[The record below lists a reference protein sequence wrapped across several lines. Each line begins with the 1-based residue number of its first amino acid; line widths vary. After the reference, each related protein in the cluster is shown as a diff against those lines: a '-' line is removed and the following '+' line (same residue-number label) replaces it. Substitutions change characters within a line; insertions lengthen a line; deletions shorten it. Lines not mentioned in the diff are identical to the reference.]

1 MVYPI
6 YGTDGGQLWNASIEE
21 VRHGSTAGKFDR
33 IVSVCQDRC
42 ENNVAGRIPYDHF
55 MLADGVE
62 SQQEHGG
69 DCSYT
74 MFEIAAENISE
85 WVQNEQVLVHCHAG
99 RSRSV
104 TICAAIIACERD
116 IGFDK
121 GLQWV
126 TNAQDGRG
134 DPNELLRS
142 HGHRYVYD
150 NQ

>member
-1 MVYPI
+1 MYQI
-6 YGTDGGQLWNASIEE
+6 TTFDDGELWNASISEVEE
-21 VRHGSTAGKFDR
+21 NSTEQFDR

-42 ENNVAGRIPYDHF
+42 TDNVAGRIPYDHF
-55 MLADGVE
+55 MLADGVG

-85 WVQNEQVLVHCHAG
+85 WVQNENVLVHCHAG

-104 TICAAIIACERD
+104 SICAAVLAVQND
-116 IGFDK
+116 GSFDEQ
-121 GLQWV
+121 LQYV
-126 TNAQDGRG
+126 IDQQDGRG
-134 DPNELLRS
+134 NPNELLRS

-150 NQ
+150 HQ